1 MNEVVKAIILL
12 FTSQQILHH
21 DSRLLEEF
29 HLTLSQQYNKS
40 QIASSCFLYS
50 LLQRSISSTQ
60 HGGNV
65 MLPQHLVFKKL
76 QESPHFR
83 FSMRLNAFRDMLH
96 LQFAQSAIDPFSQ
109 NQRLHPTPPSV
120 FQCLTA
126 SSIAQ
131 CPQKTQHKECV
142 VSLQLSP
149 KAIHNIL
156 LPKNN
161 NTILK

>member
-1 MNEVVKAIILL
+1 
-12 FTSQQILHH
+12 
-21 DSRLLEEF
+21 
-29 HLTLSQQYNKS
+29 
-40 QIASSCFLYS
+40 
-50 LLQRSISSTQ
+50 
-60 HGGNV
+60 
-65 MLPQHLVFKKL
+65 MLPQHLVFSKL

-109 NQRLHPTPPSV
+109 NQRLHPTPPSF

-161 NTILK
+161 NTILKESKYDDSSCFGGKFENGVIVIVEASNKTRIDSKRNGKIGKIALKSLKSLRMTERE